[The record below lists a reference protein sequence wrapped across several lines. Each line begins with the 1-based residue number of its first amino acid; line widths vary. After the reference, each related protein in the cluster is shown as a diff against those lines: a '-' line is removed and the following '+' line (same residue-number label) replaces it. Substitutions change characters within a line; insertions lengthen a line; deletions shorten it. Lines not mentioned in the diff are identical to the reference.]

1 MSPNSAVEVPYRVD
15 GPEHAP
21 VLVLSNSLGSTSAM
35 WDPQVPAL
43 TERFRLVRYEIRGHD
58 SAPVPDG
65 PYSLDDL
72 GGDVVAL
79 LDRLGLERVS
89 FAGLSLGGMTGMW
102 LGVNAPERID
112 RLVLMCTSAMLSK
125 EHDWPLRARTV
136 REKGTGAVAEAV
148 VERWF
153 TPAYVD
159 ANPDVAERM
168 RAMVADTPAEGYA
181 GCCEAIDA
189 MDLVADIAGVRA
201 PTLVIAGREDPA
213 TPPPHA
219 EQIAGQIPGARLELV
234 DAAHLASYE
243 RSHEVTALML
253 DHLEAK

>member
-1 MSPNSAVEVPYRVD
+1 MSPVEVPHRVD
-15 GPEHAP
+15 GPTEAP
-21 VLVLSNSLGSTSAM
+21 VLVLSNSLGSTSDM

-43 TERFRLVRYEIRGHD
+43 TERFRVIRYEIRGHD
-58 SAPVPDG
+58 GAPVPDG

-72 GGDVVAL
+72 GGDAVAL
-79 LDRLGLERVS
+79 LDRLGVERAH

-102 LGVNAPERID
+102 LAVNAPERLD

-136 REKGTGAVAEAV
+136 REQGTGAVAEAV

-153 TPAYVD
+153 TPAYVA

-168 RAMVADTPAEGYA
+168 RTMVADTPAEGYA
-181 GCCEAIDA
+181 GCCDAIDA
-189 MDLVADIAGVRA
+189 MDLVEDIARVKA
-201 PTLVIAGREDPA
+201 ATLVIAGREDPA

-219 EQIAGQIPGARLELV
+219 EQIASRIPGARLALV
-234 DAAHLASYE
+234 DAAHLANYE
-243 RSHEVTALML
+243 RPDEVTALML
-253 DHLEAK
+253 DHLEAQ